1 MAVIDAVERYL
12 GSDPGGERFRSA
24 ANVAVAALAAI
35 GVAALFESVTH
46 AFGVGASVPGAV
58 VMNHL
63 AFLTVLLLGSTTA
76 LTAGFVV
83 ADLTVR
89 ARAVTSLIAALGL
102 WAGLALAVAV
112 HGDRLAALVL
122 LVLIPSAGAWFRR
135 YGARGFA
142 SWFPLHVGYL
152 VGFLLGG
159 QVGVSRLGWTA
170 AVIGLAAVATFGVGL
185 AFLPGHSRATARM
198 QRSYRA
204 RARRVVALTG
214 ALMDTAVHTRAEHRL
229 SRRLRRQVVRLNE
242 TALVLDI
249 QFAAASAGVGGTAAE
264 ERRRSLFE
272 HERALATLARL
283 AQRRAHDR
291 LDPET
296 RSGARAVVTAAH
308 DLDLAALR
316 RLVCSPER
324 DQVAGPTPR
333 AARPGHDEV
342 DGAEEIAER
351 YREAA
356 RALASAVSHT
366 DADPRAHHEARPA
379 DGAALPAHV
388 RLLGGWLP
396 GSAIV
401 NAVASSRQGTARVDR
416 IAMSVSSRV
425 AVQLGVAIA
434 LAVTLGDLV
443 SPAHLLWALIAVYVT
458 FLGGT
463 SDREQV
469 RKAAFRVAGTLAGV
483 IVGYG
488 LARLIGLRPVPTLI
502 VIILAVFFMAYFAR
516 INYALV
522 VFAVTIG
529 VAQFYAQVGELSTAL
544 LTTRVEETAVGA
556 ACAIVVGLVLL
567 PLRTS
572 HAARLALAGYLRAL
586 AQVLDG
592 LIAPGTPSAGHGA
605 RTDTRILDASFN
617 AATATLR
624 PLTRTLLGTVNRRCA
639 YVLRLVDLSHE
650 LGRTVVH
657 DSAAVA
663 RAGSD
668 LTQVAGITSRAASAA
683 RTVAD
688 DLDRPPVSGVFR
700 SSPPGMELPRHD
712 RPPSATGSLRSEV
725 EDIEAALAGLARM
738 RGIAIPE
745 AATSEVRSSSLRR

>member
-1 MAVIDAVERYL
+1 MAVTDAVERYL
-12 GSDPGGERFRSA
+12 GSDPGSERFRSA
-24 ANVAVAALAAI
+24 ANTAVAALAAI
-35 GVAALFESVTH
+35 GVAALLESVTH
-46 AFGVGASVPGAV
+46 AFGVGASVPGAAAV
-58 VMNHL
+58 NHL
-63 AFLTVLLLGSTTA
+63 AFLSVLLLGSTTA
-76 LTAGFVV
+76 VTVSFVV

-89 ARAVTSLIAALGL
+89 ARAVTSLIAASTL
-102 WAGLALAVAV
+102 WAGLAIAVAI

-122 LVLIPSAGAWFRR
+122 LVVVPSAGAWFRR

-142 SWFPLHVGYL
+142 FWFPLHVGYL

-170 AVIGLAAVATFGVGL
+170 AVIGLAAVATLVVGL
-185 AFLPGHSRATARM
+185 AFLPGHSRSTARM

-204 RARRVVALTG
+204 RARRVLALTG
-214 ALMDTAVHTRAEHRL
+214 ALMDTPAGTRAEQRL
-229 SRRLRRQVVRLNE
+229 ARRLRRQVVRLNE

-249 QFAAASAGVGGTAAE
+249 QFAEAQGGVGGAAAE

-272 HERALATLARL
+272 YERAVATLARL
-283 AQRRAHDR
+283 GQRLAHDR
-291 LDPET
+291 VNPET
-296 RSGARAVVTAAH
+296 QPYARAVVTAAR

-316 RLVCSPER
+316 RLACSPGR
-324 DQVAGPTPR
+324 DKAADPAPR

-342 DGAEEIAER
+342 DDAEEIAER

-366 DADPRAHHEARPA
+366 GPDPRAHHEARPT

-388 RLLGGWLP
+388 RLVGGWLP
-396 GSAIV
+396 GSAMV

-416 IAMSVSSRV
+416 IAMTVSSRV
-425 AVQLGVAIA
+425 AVQLAVALT

-443 SPAHLLWALIAVYVT
+443 SPSHLLWALIAVYVT

-463 SDREQV
+463 SDREQLS
-469 RKAAFRVAGTLAGV
+469 KAAFRVAGTLAGV
-483 IVGYG
+483 IVGDG
-488 LARLIGLRPVPTLI
+488 VAHLIGLRPVPALI
-502 VIILAVFFMAYFAR
+502 VIILAVFFMGYFAR

-529 VAQFYAQVGELSTAL
+529 VTQFYAQAGELSGAL
-544 LTTRVEETAVGA
+544 LTARVEETAVGA
-556 ACAIVVGLVLL
+556 ACAVVVGLAVL
-567 PLRTS
+567 PLRTA
-572 HAARLALAGYLRAL
+572 HAAELALAGYLRAL

-592 LIAPGTPSAGHGA
+592 LIAPGTPVKGHGA

-624 PLTRTLLGTVNRRCA
+624 PLTRTFLGTVNRRCA
-639 YVLRLVDLSHE
+639 RVLRLVDLSHE
-650 LGRTVVH
+650 LGRTVAH

-663 RAGSD
+663 SAGSD
-668 LTQVAGITSRAASAA
+668 LTQLTGVTCRAASVA

-688 DLDRPPVSGVFR
+688 DLNRSPASRVVR
-700 SSPPGMELPRHD
+700 SSPAGMDMPRRD
-712 RPPSATGSLRSEV
+712 GPTPVTGSLRSEV
-725 EDIEAALAGLARM
+725 EDIEAALAELARM
-738 RGIAIPE
+738 RGVAIPDVT
-745 AATSEVRSSSLRR
+745 TSEVRSP

>member
-1 MAVIDAVERYL
+1 VVTDAVERYL

-24 ANVAVAALAAI
+24 ANVAVAALASI

-46 AFGVGASVPGAV
+46 AFGVGASVPGAAA
-58 VMNHL
+58 MNHL

-76 LTAGFVV
+76 LTASFVV

-89 ARAVTSLIAALGL
+89 ARAVTSLIAALCL

-112 HGDRLAALVL
+112 HGDRLAALAL
-122 LVLIPSAGAWFRR
+122 LVVVPSVGAWFRR

-159 QVGVSRLGWTA
+159 QVGVSRLGWTG
-170 AVIGLAAVATFGVGL
+170 AVIGMAAVATLGVGL
-185 AFLPGHSRATARM
+185 AFLPGQSRSTARM

-214 ALMDTAVHTRAEHRL
+214 ALMDTAAHTRAEQRL
-229 SRRLRRQVVRLNE
+229 ARRLRRQVVRLNE

-249 QFAAASAGVGGTAAE
+249 QFAEASAGAGGAAAE
-264 ERRRSLFE
+264 GRRRSLFE

-296 RSGARAVVTAAH
+296 RRGARAVVTAAH

-316 RLVCSPER
+316 RLACSPER
-324 DQVAGPTPR
+324 DQVAGPAPR
-333 AARPGHDEV
+333 AASPGHDEV
-342 DGAEEIAER
+342 GGAEEIAER

-366 DADPRAHHEARPA
+366 DADPHAHHEARPA

-416 IAMSVSSRV
+416 IAMTVSSRV
-425 AVQLGVAIA
+425 ALQLGVAIT
-434 LAVTLGDLV
+434 LAVTLGDLI
-443 SPAHLLWALIAVYVT
+443 SPAHLLWALIAVYVA

-463 SDREQV
+463 SDREQM
-469 RKAAFRVAGTLAGV
+469 RKAAFRVAGTFAGV
-483 IVGYG
+483 IVGDG
-488 LARLIGLRPVPTLI
+488 LAHLIGLRPVPTLI

-529 VAQFYAQVGELSTAL
+529 VAQFYAQVGELSGAL

-556 ACAIVVGLVLL
+556 ACAIVVGLAVL
-567 PLRTS
+567 PLRTAQ
-572 HAARLALAGYLRAL
+572 AAELALAGYLRAL

-592 LIAPGTPSAGHGA
+592 LIAPGAPAKGHAA
-605 RTDTRILDASFN
+605 RTDTRVLDASFN

-624 PLTRTLLGTVNRRCA
+624 PLTRTLLGTANPRCTR
-639 YVLRLVDLSHE
+639 VLRLVDLSHA
-650 LGRTVVH
+650 LGRTVAH

-668 LTQVAGITSRAASAA
+668 LTELAGVSSRAASVA
-683 RTVAD
+683 RTVAE
-688 DLDRPPVSGVFR
+688 DLNRSPASRVVR
-700 SSPPGMELPRHD
+700 SSPAGMEPSRRD
-712 RPPSATGSLRSEV
+712 RPTSATGSLRSEV
-725 EDIEAALAGLARM
+725 EDIEAALAELARM
-738 RGIAIPE
+738 RGVAIPDVT
-745 AATSEVRSSSLRR
+745 TSEVHSP